1 MGTQDTKISLTFP
14 CIQVHLAGANA
25 VQNKVVALAAPAA
38 PAASLGTGGDKAAL
52 KAAVRQKMATLAKTD
67 GLHLQAPPSALA
79 QHISEHAVRGTN
91 NTLVQKQSLSLV
103 PGWSGLDKI
112 DKSEDDKDQAKK
124 KKVKSQGLK
133 VQLPSASFWQSGA
146 PWTQLVAFTGWQE
159 GS

>member
-1 MGTQDTKISLTFP
+1 MGTQDTKISLTFH

-25 VQNKVVALAAPAA
+25 VQNKVVALAA